1 MKFLEEDLIR
11 IFVSEVMNSD
21 TESDSDHDIDSVE
34 VHPSIDKVISEYD
47 AKKNYDEAG
56 NFVPEEADQISLE
69 NYSHLVNKNH
79 QDALTSVLTDL
90 ALPYSLSDFQT
101 VSIHTLMDKK
111 DLFLISPTGSGKGIN
126 YWKWEIKH
134 NDK

>member
-1 MKFLEEDLIR
+1 MKFLEEDLIW

-21 TESDSDHDIDSVE
+21 TESDSDHDVDSVE
-34 VHPSIDKVISEYD
+34 VQPSIDKVISEDD
-47 AKKNYDEAG
+47 AKKYYEEAG
-56 NFVPEEADQISLE
+56 NLVPEEADQISVE
-69 NYSHLVNKNH
+69 TYRHLINKNN
-79 QDALTSVLTDL
+79 QDALASVLTDL

-126 YWKWEIKH
+126 YWKWEINH

>member
-90 ALPYSLSDFQT
+90 ALPYSLTDFKLSVFT
-101 VSIHTLMDKK
+101 PSWIRK
-111 DLFLISPTGSGKGIN
+111 ISSLSLPRVV
-126 YWKWEIKH
+126 ERE
-134 NDK
+134 